1 MVDNEHITDFKHKLH
16 TMDVVLQTQ
25 SIMTDKMEVGEES
38 DLVNEKVRFVFVTGD
53 CQVVPLNVIDL
64 YHVIE
69 VNGNLSGTPTDV

>member
-38 DLVNEKVRFVFVTGD
+38 DLVNEKVRFVTGD